1 MAILMISI
9 WIISVIIY
17 FFSLR
22 TMLSKDVDLDVDEFG
37 KIFVILFIGLIPI
50 VNFIYLIAMVIDY
63 LTYSTN
69 LKPNDV
75 LKKIL
80 FIKDKRDERWR

>member
-80 FIKDKRDERWR
+80 FILKSLTR